1 MNLTTSW
8 KEYFK
13 TLETN
18 DDSNKNIDIFNKA
31 TSLTDDSTEDTII
44 KALTEDIDVTILTV
58 APVTGKIKVL
68 HSPKNL
74 GGTRIK
80 PGNKIVALDG
90 FVGTSTP
97 VLLDN
102 ACVTSKV
109 ELRTPAL
116 SRMRD
121 FDTIEDIQS
130 SSPPTTGPLNFKH
143 MSFIILPPFITEHIL
158 EIDTREPAELLLNCK
173 NFIAAYDLSNNNN
186 PDFKKA
192 IDNCKNLITFLWAAS
207 KSLLPQMIFV
217 TGYDDAE
224 VLRWSSNRH
233 NNCLDTSS
241 SVSSG
246 TPNVNNEIIQS
257 LAHSI
262 DTQTILFENMRQEK
276 AEEKEEKQNKYS
288 DLHDS
293 TKLLILNAS
302 SQDGESTPEQ
312 PVQSCIDFFNK
323 KNISKALD
331 FLTMSLSQ
339 ELNCCVNIETGLVTA
354 LYSGHFIRD
363 RDDSPSNFSF
373 FMTPKKQPLSSDRFK
388 PTMILQLK
396 ASQGKGWSETDL
408 KDALKQ
414 GIETPNDIHCFGH
427 QLKNFW
433 GLSSFF
439 FGENSV
445 LSQALEPLLGTI
457 SNHTLTFEAA
467 QLRDKNFATKLG
479 YAIDTRVFRWLQQC
493 RTKHSRTQVNDSLLQ
508 FDQLIDQVLTDSFL
522 QVLPTTFKNFQNSTK
537 KTDDSDDDN
546 STGPV
551 SPNTKKRRRNN
562 TQSQKKN
569 IEQNTKTIT
578 SWLAEDND
586 VYKRCFAAQ
595 NLKDRP
601 MFKNKPMCQRY
612 HSKGFCF
619 DDCLNKITHVPSGDI
634 DSATATAYKKYVTK
648 CKAQK

>member
-13 TLETN
+13 TLDTN
-18 DDSNKNIDIFNKA
+18 DTSNKNIDIFNNA
-31 TSLTDDSTEDTII
+31 TSITDDSTEDTMI
-44 KALTEDIDVTILTV
+44 KSLTEDIDVTILTV

-90 FVGTSTP
+90 FDVTSTP
-97 VLLDN
+97 VILDTT
-102 ACVTSKV
+102 CVTSKV
-109 ELRTPAL
+109 ELRTPAI
-116 SRMRD
+116 SRMRNY
-121 FDTIEDIQS
+121 DTIENIQS
-130 SSPPTTGPLNFKH
+130 SSSPTTGPINFKH
-143 MSFIILPPFITEHIL
+143 MSFIILPPFISEHIL
-158 EIDTREPAELLLNCK
+158 ELDTRDPAELLLICK
-173 NFIAAYDLSNNNN
+173 NLITVQDQSNDNN
-186 PDFKKA
+186 PEPKKT
-192 IDNCKNLITFLWAAS
+192 IENCRNLITFLWAAS
-207 KSLLPQMIFV
+207 KSLIPQMIFV
-217 TGYDDAE
+217 TGYDDTD
-224 VLRWSSNRH
+224 VVRWSSNRH
-233 NNCLDTSS
+233 NNCLDNSSRITS
-241 SVSSG
+241 VTTG
-246 TPNVNNEIIQS
+246 FNNEVIQS

-302 SQDGESTPEQ
+302 SHDGECTPDQ

-354 LYSGHFIRD
+354 LYSGHFVRD
-363 RDDSPSNFSF
+363 REDSPSNFSF

-396 ASQGKGWSETDL
+396 ATQGKGWSETDL

-414 GIETPNDIHCFGH
+414 GIETPNDINSFGH

-493 RTKHSRTQVNDSLLQ
+493 RTNHSRTQVNDSLLQ
-508 FDQLIDQVLTDSFL
+508 FDHLIDQVLTDSFL
-522 QVLPTTFKNFQNSTK
+522 QVLPTTFKNFQHPTK
-537 KTDDSDDDN
+537 KADNSDDDT
-546 STGPV
+546 STGSV
-551 SPNTKKRRRNN
+551 SPNKKKRQANN
-562 TQSQKKN
+562 TPSQKKK
-569 IEQNTKTIT
+569 EENTKTIS
-578 SWLAEDND
+578 SWLAEDNNE
-586 VYKRCFAAQ
+586 YKRCFAAQ

-601 MFKNKPMCQRY
+601 IFRNKPMCQRY

-634 DSATATAYKKYVTK
+634 DSATSAAYNKYVIK
-648 CKAQK
+648 CKSKK